1 MGRFGKK
8 EIMGKGYIKL
18 YRSEA
23 DLPKLW
29 ENNALF
35 AVYQK
40 LKIVALWPQGTISKP
55 SRVLAKQLAISRNT
69 LRKALEGLQELG
81 LVWTDISDKNTLS
94 LRIVYAEQ
102 DPWEQ
107 INAPENGPQLAR
119 GVNLLNQPK
128 TQNKPV
134 LSPTAP
140 GFEESAAPDYPTPA
154 PGGIGSKNE
163 PPATLGQ
170 NLSQLGSKFE
180 PKVGQNLS
188 HLTYYRNKYIEY
200 NNINPHYPPT
210 QPTDNGFTAFW
221 DAYPNKKGKQ
231 PAFKKW
237 QNGQYDLTVILPV
250 LEKQKKL
257 RAWVKENGQYIPH
270 AKTYL
275 HQKRYEDVLPVGE
288 EYYILDF
295 KEPKTEREIALR
307 LWLEKTNPELLH
319 NDNQKINSTLESE
332 RVLFEK
338 LIAMCEN
345 NVEKAYAVMR
355 HGWKLNCTS
364 LRAILE
370 RAGAY
375 LSDLEE
381 NQK

>member
-1 MGRFGKK
+1 
-8 EIMGKGYIKL
+8 MGKGYIKL

-23 DLPKLW
+23 DIPKLW

-40 LKIVALWPQGTISKP
+40 LKIVALWPEGTINKP
-55 SRVLAKQLAISRNT
+55 SRVLAKQLAMSRNT
-69 LRKALEGLQELG
+69 LRKALDGLQELG

-102 DPWEQ
+102 DPWDKL
-107 INAPENGPQLAR
+107 NAPQNGPKPAS

-128 TQNKPV
+128 PAPKEILDTFTPGLETPGV
-134 LSPTAP
+134 PT
-140 GFEESAAPDYPTPA
+140 FIPTPQNET
-154 PGGIGSKNE
+154 GSKFE
-163 PPATLGQ
+163 PTEQVGQ
-170 NLSQLGSKFE
+170 NLSQPGSKFE

-188 HLTYYRNKYIEY
+188 HPTLYRNNRIEY

-210 QPTDNGFTAFW
+210 QLADNNFTAFW

-237 QNGQYDLTVILPV
+237 ISGQYDLSKILPV

-257 RAWVKENGQYIPH
+257 RTWVKDNGQYIPH

-288 EYYILDF
+288 EHYILNF
-295 KEPKTEREIALR
+295 KEPKTEREIVLR
-307 LWLEKTNPELLH
+307 VWLERTNPELLE
-319 NDNQKINSTLESE
+319 NDNQKINSTLETE
-332 RVLFEK
+332 RALFEQ
-338 LIAMCEN
+338 LIVKCKG
-345 NVEKAYAVMR
+345 NVEMAYGVMK
-355 HGWKLNCTS
+355 HGWKLGCTT

-370 RAGAY
+370 RAGSY
-375 LSDLEE
+375 LTDLED
-381 NQK
+381 K